1 MCVFFKFN
9 LTLFD
14 VKKKIF
20 CFSSHLK
27 LNEAFCTLNEGTNIL
42 CRVVSDK

>member
-14 VKKKIF
+14 LKKKNLLF
-20 CFSSHLK
+20 FKSFEVERGFLYT
-27 LNEAFCTLNEGTNIL
+27 E
-42 CRVVSDK
+42 